1 MGYPKSRSCWKS
13 RPMRLSDLRDGI
25 PHMLWWPVVLA
36 IALGIVLDRLLYS
49 TPVIRSTVIIS
60 MRTAADTRA

>member
-1 MGYPKSRSCWKS
+1 
-13 RPMRLSDLRDGI
+13 MRLSDLRDGI